1 MQGRK
6 PSRMTRYIL
15 LALVLIAVLG
25 ITALQNQLGKDRAK
39 NQLLTGEVAELEQQ
53 NLELEARIADLGTDE
68 AVVQLARERLHWVY
82 DQEIVYIDAGE

>member
-25 ITALQNQLGKDRAK
+25 ITALQNQLGKDRAQ

-68 AVVQLARERLHWVY
+68 AVAQLARERLHWVY

>member
-25 ITALQNQLGKDRAK
+25 ITALQNQLGKDRAQ